1 LRRSCCCGRSRRCGT
16 CVTRPERR
24 WQRDLEAVLG
34 RPRKGAVIR
43 MLKRRTLLVAVF
55 AVFGV
60 VLFWR
65 RRGCHGCDPTA
76 A

>member
-1 LRRSCCCGRSRRCGT
+1 
-16 CVTRPERR
+16 
-24 WQRDLEAVLG
+24 
-34 RPRKGAVIR
+34 
-43 MLKRRTLLVAVF
+43 MLKRRNLLVAVF

-65 RRGCHGCDPTA
+65 RRGCHGCHPTA